1 MACVGVRSLPAAV
14 RPTCS
19 SGSIRVVD
27 TLSISGYRHGLCLAQ
42 ASARQS
48 SSAAAAMVHSAAG
61 STLILSSV
69 SFMLGC
75 LLMNFVVD
83 HRTLW

>member
-1 MACVGVRSLPAAV
+1 
-14 RPTCS
+14 
-19 SGSIRVVD
+19 
-27 TLSISGYRHGLCLAQ
+27 
-42 ASARQS
+42 
-48 SSAAAAMVHSAAG
+48 MVHSAAG